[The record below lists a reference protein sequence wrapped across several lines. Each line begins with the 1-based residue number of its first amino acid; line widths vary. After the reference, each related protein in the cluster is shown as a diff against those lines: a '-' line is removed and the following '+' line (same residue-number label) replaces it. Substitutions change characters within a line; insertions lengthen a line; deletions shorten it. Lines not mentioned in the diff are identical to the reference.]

1 MKKTTTFRF
10 PSHFTLEVTEKH
22 LAKAIASEKRGVRKT
37 EGCLMAQAFKS
48 KFPTRKVSVGYTT
61 ATIGAWRHHRTYSFD
76 AIAGYDLVVKFDTKR
91 DELKLP
97 VKVKCVLMKKN
108 HISSSG

>member
-1 MKKTTTFRF
+1 MKKAKPFRL
-10 PSHFTLEVTEKH
+10 PHHFTLEVTEKH
-22 LAKAIASEKRGVRKT
+22 LAKAIASEKKGVRKT

-48 KFPTRKVSVGYTT
+48 KFPTRKVSVGYTS
-61 ATIGAWRHHRTYSFD
+61 ATIGAWRYHRTYSFD
-76 AIAGYDLVVKFDTKR
+76 ATVGYDLVVKFDTKR

-108 HISSSG
+108 QPSSSG